1 MSIFCLFEISD
12 SWILPVSIIFENPNE
27 GVLVVNIN
35 IYIYIYNTT
44 SVIEIPIIQVLVP
57 DDSQATR
64 VWVNLITGV
73 DPSTLKGSSVDVAF
87 QRW

>member
-1 MSIFCLFEISD
+1 MSIFFLFEISD
-12 SWILPVSIIFENPNE
+12 NWILPVSFISENPNE
-27 GVLVVNIN
+27 GVLVVNIQHYKCYRN
-35 IYIYIYNTT
+35 
-44 SVIEIPIIQVLVP
+44 VIEIPIIQVLVP

-64 VWVNLITGV
+64 VWVNLLTGV